1 MLRGRGAGNVTRAPG
16 ACQACLDKEFP
27 GTSMILKI
35 IFIVSAGAMI
45 IAAIARARMRAQWR
59 RAAQMSEL
67 NQHPERL
74 EQMLDET
81 DDA

>member
-1 MLRGRGAGNVTRAPG
+1 MRVFVAVLVFAMFAGVAHVVRTR
-16 ACQACLDKEFP
+16 
-27 GTSMILKI
+27 
-35 IFIVSAGAMI
+35 
-45 IAAIARARMRAQWR
+45 RR
-59 RAAQMSEL
+59 RAAVPEL

>member
-1 MLRGRGAGNVTRAPG
+1 MARFLTTVVIGVVVGFVALALVRA
-16 ACQACLDKEFP
+16 C
-27 GTSMILKI
+27 
-35 IFIVSAGAMI
+35 
-45 IAAIARARMRAQWR
+45 R
-59 RAAQMSEL
+59 RKSQIPEL

>member
-1 MLRGRGAGNVTRAPG
+1 MARFLTAVVIGVVVGFVALALV
-16 ACQACLDKEFP
+16 
-27 GTSMILKI
+27 
-35 IFIVSAGAMI
+35 
-45 IAAIARARMRAQWR
+45 RARR
-59 RAAQMSEL
+59 RKSQIPEL

>member
-1 MLRGRGAGNVTRAPG
+1 MARLVVVVIMGAV
-16 ACQACLDKEFP
+16 
-27 GTSMILKI
+27 M
-35 IFIVSAGAMI
+35 AGVITLAV
-45 IAAIARARMRAQWR
+45 MRAHLR
-59 RAAQMSEL
+59 RKAQVPEL

>member
-1 MLRGRGAGNVTRAPG
+1 MARFLIACACTVVAGFITFAVLRARGR
-16 ACQACLDKEFP
+16 
-27 GTSMILKI
+27 
-35 IFIVSAGAMI
+35 
-45 IAAIARARMRAQWR
+45 R
-59 RAAQMSEL
+59 RSQVPEL

>member
-1 MLRGRGAGNVTRAPG
+1 MIWKVAFMVIAG
-16 ACQACLDKEFP
+16 C
-27 GTSMILKI
+27 
-35 IFIVSAGAMI
+35 IV
-45 IAAIARARMRAQWR
+45 AAAVGRARRRAQRR
-59 RAAQMSEL
+59 RAAQVPEL

>member
-1 MLRGRGAGNVTRAPG
+1 MGV
-16 ACQACLDKEFP
+16 
-27 GTSMILKI
+27 ILP
-35 IFIVSAGAMI
+35 
-45 IAAIARARMRAQWR
+45 IAAGVLIVGLVAFAVLRRRRQRAREVP
-59 RAAQMSEL
+59 EL

>member
-1 MLRGRGAGNVTRAPG
+1 
-16 ACQACLDKEFP
+16 
-27 GTSMILKI
+27 MILKI

>member
-1 MLRGRGAGNVTRAPG
+1 
-16 ACQACLDKEFP
+16 
-27 GTSMILKI
+27 MILKI
-35 IFIVSAGAMI
+35 VFIVTAGALI
-45 IAAIARARMRAQWR
+45 VAAIARARMRAQR
-59 RAAQMSEL
+59 LRAAQLPEI

>member
-1 MLRGRGAGNVTRAPG
+1 MRVFAAVLVFALAAG
-16 ACQACLDKEFP
+16 
-27 GTSMILKI
+27 
-35 IFIVSAGAMI
+35 IVNLV
-45 IAAIARARMRAQWR
+45 RARR
-59 RAAQMSEL
+59 RRSAVPEL